1 MPGISSN
8 VNLVNKKLPSYNTL
22 SFDKFNTLYKD
33 KYNTTFDPNWL
44 GWFVG
49 FAEGDGYLG
58 INEGKPVFVL
68 TQKESKILY
77 EIMDILKFG
86 HVKEFD
92 GFYRYI
98 VREQSNVFLLFHL
111 FNGNLHLIPRIEQL
125 KEWSTQWN
133 SKVNNKYNQL
143 KPITNPVKLS
153 LDNSW
158 FSGFV
163 DAEGCFNVY
172 VAKNN
177 KDVKIRFIV
186 DQKEGALLFN
196 DLKNIL
202 SYGSIY
208 DRKNRNFRYAVTNLN
223 SLSVMIHYFN
233 QFILRTKKQLAFGK
247 WVVIYNCVLN
257 KEHKSPEGFEKIKV
271 LSKHINKDNY

>member
-1 MPGISSN
+1 MPFFFFLITESTIWPVKS
-8 VNLVNKKLPSYNTL
+8 VIRRLKK
-22 SFDKFNTLYKD
+22 KI
-33 KYNTTFDPNWL
+33 
-44 GWFVG
+44 
-49 FAEGDGYLG
+49 GDGYLG

-143 KPITNPVKLS
+143 KPITNPFKLS

-158 FSGFV
+158 LSGF
-163 DAEGCFNVY
+163 F
-172 VAKNN
+172 
-177 KDVKIRFIV
+177 FFF
-186 DQKEGALLFN
+186 L
-196 DLKNIL
+196 
-202 SYGSIY
+202 
-208 DRKNRNFRYAVTNLN
+208 
-223 SLSVMIHYFN
+223 
-233 QFILRTKKQLAFGK
+233 
-247 WVVIYNCVLN
+247 VI
-257 KEHKSPEGFEKIKV
+257 S
-271 LSKHINKDNY
+271 